1 MDDFSVLQMYVFCH
15 LVIAA
20 ANPFRSVLTT
30 QLAHQPPLHL
40 MSSGSL
46 HY

>member
-20 ANPFRSVLTT
+20 NPFGSVLTT